1 MGQAIIAAQIK
12 AGRTLVECSQEDLA
26 KAAGIGLTSL
36 REIEAQKRPA
46 DTAAVAKIRAALEN
60 KGVYFMQSGPDH
72 GPGVCLRDNRPNI
85 IRPPDTLMKWEGMP
99 FSVEWQGKE
108 VIVFVSREV
117 IEDLGHLSGNETD
130 EVYLETFAKHRGDIL
145 DGVAKA
151 IVQDANFDKKGRLFV
166 RVEDV
171 PRLA

>member
-1 MGQAIIAAQIK
+1 MGKAIIASQIK
-12 AGRTLVECSQEDLA
+12 AGRTLVDCSQEELA

-36 REIEAQKRPA
+36 REIEAQKRPS
-46 DTAAVAKIRAALEN
+46 DTAAVAKIRDALEN

-85 IRPPDTLMKWEGMP
+85 IRPPSTLMMWEGMP
-99 FSVEWQGKE
+99 FSVEWKGKE

-130 EVYLETFAKHRGDIL
+130 EVYLETFDKHRGDIL

-151 IVQDANFDKKGRLFV
+151 IVRDDNFDKKGRLYV
-166 RVEDV
+166 RAQDIAS
-171 PRLA
+171 LA